1 LLFSQTEVSATSL
14 KQTKLK
20 KGHAMDERRGT
31 PRYEVVLKV
40 RYESEQEFQDAV
52 IHNLSSG
59 GVYLST
65 PNPFPIGSEFLLNIE
80 LPDTDEWISGKCK
93 VVWINEIDT
102 EQYPRGMGV
111 AFLETPPQYN
121 ALLKRTISHSDKR

>member
-1 LLFSQTEVSATSL
+1 
-14 KQTKLK
+14 
-20 KGHAMDERRGT
+20 MDERRGT

-59 GVYLST
+59 GVYLAT
-65 PNPFPIGSEFLLNIE
+65 PNPFEIGSEFQLDIE
-80 LPDTDEWISGKCK
+80 LPQTVEWISGRCK

-111 AFLETPPQYN
+111 AFLETPPKYKE
-121 ALLKRTISHSDKR
+121 LLDRTMSNSEK